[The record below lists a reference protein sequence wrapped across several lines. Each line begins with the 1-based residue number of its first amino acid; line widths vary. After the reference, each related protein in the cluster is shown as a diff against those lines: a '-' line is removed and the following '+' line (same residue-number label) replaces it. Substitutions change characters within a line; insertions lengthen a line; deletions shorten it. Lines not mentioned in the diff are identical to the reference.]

1 MNFFQAPQT
10 FFETCSKSCKII
22 WMLLLIDYTQPM
34 KQAQCVNRCN
44 KFSSFCSVM
53 RYTDY
58 YDHCDYYDDG
68 NSFHQS
74 IFSYTLF
81 FFILQERLFAI
92 TFSLSSFFFVFWFFL
107 FSRNLL
113 TTHTHTYLIP
123 HRHLHSEIT
132 NNSSLSLSVHLQWS
146 ISFCSVSS

>member
-1 MNFFQAPQT
+1 
-10 FFETCSKSCKII
+10 
-22 WMLLLIDYTQPM
+22 MLLLIDYTQPM

-74 IFSYTLF
+74 IFSYILF

-92 TFSLSSFFFVFWFFL
+92 IFSLSSFYFL
-107 FSRNLL
+107 FFDFFCLVVIFSLL
-113 TTHTHTYLIP
+113 THTHTYLIP

-132 NNSSLSLSVHLQWS
+132 NNSSLSLSVHLQ
-146 ISFCSVSS
+146 